1 MNENKILTERGTNE
15 LQVVIFSINKEK
27 YAVNIAK
34 VLEIIKPTPVT
45 EVPMSH
51 KYIKGLIKPREN
63 IIPLIDLRKVFNKE
77 SDNMSEHYIILKFNA
92 SYMAIE
98 VDKVIGIKTFT
109 WNDVE
114 DVNDLIKTKY
124 ANSVIKDEKDI
135 IITLDFENIYYDVNG
150 DIAVN
155 VKIDKTKKDFRVGK
169 KILFAED
176 SNTMAV
182 FVKDALIEAGYTN
195 ITHCNNGEIAYK
207 AFKDNSFDLIISD
220 IEMPKMDGYTLTKK
234 IKSDNGKMPVI
245 LFSSIDT
252 NQDAIKQTG
261 ADGFITKPKLVEL
274 IEIID
279 RFLIK

>member
-1 MNENKILTERGTNE
+1 MNENKILTERGTNK
-15 LQVVIFSINKEK
+15 LQVIIFSINKEK

-135 IITLDFENIYYDVNG
+135 IITLDFEKIYYDLNG
-150 DIAVN
+150 DIVVN
-155 VKIDKTKKDFRVGK
+155 VKIDETKKDFRVGK

-182 FVKDALIEAGYTN
+182 FMKDALIEAGYTD
-195 ITHCNNGEIAYK
+195 ITHCNNGETAYNT
-207 AFKDNSFDLIISD
+207 FKDKTFDLVISD

-234 IKSDNGKMPVI
+234 IKTDNKNIPVI

-261 ADGFITKPKLVEL
+261 ANGFITKPKLVEL